1 MSHVRHGLA
10 AIVLAA
16 GPGLFPGP
24 VHAAP
29 AVFDLSVDDGRV
41 TLRIA
46 DPVPVAEVVAALAG
60 ALGATAV
67 FRRNPGEVGPL
78 QLSDVPV
85 AETLQ
90 RLAGRNSLAVVHD
103 KQGVRSIVLV
113 GRGAQRAESAV
124 AVAAAPSQ
132 APPPDD
138 ARDQRSRGLQRVVEL
153 SYQGDDEARS
163 ELLALTDNPDP
174 AIRRAAL
181 SALATLG
188 GTTAVAAVDGKGL
201 ADPDPSVR
209 SQAARSLWQLLGRKA
224 EPRLAAAAATE
235 TDPEVRTVIAG
246 LLHPAR

>member
-1 MSHVRHGLA
+1 MNRVRHGLA

-16 GPGLFPGP
+16 GPWLFPGP
-24 VHAAP
+24 VHASP
-29 AVFDLSVDDGRV
+29 AVFDLTVDDGRV

-46 DPVPVAEVVAALAG
+46 DPVPVADVVAALAEAVG
-60 ALGATAV
+60 AKAV

-78 QLSDVPV
+78 QLSGVPV

-103 KQGVRSIVLV
+103 KEGVRSIVLV
-113 GRGAQRAESAV
+113 GRGGQRAEPV
-124 AVAAAPSQ
+124 VVVTPSP
-132 APPPDD
+132 APPADD
-138 ARDQRSRGLQRVVEL
+138 AREQRSRGLQRVVEL
-153 SYQGDDEARS
+153 SYQADDEARS
-163 ELLALTDNPDP
+163 ELLALTENPDP
-174 AIRRAAL
+174 AIRRAAI

-201 ADPDPSVR
+201 GDPDPSVR

-235 TDPEVRTVIAG
+235 TDPEVRSVIAG

>member
-16 GPGLFPGP
+16 GPWLLPGP

-46 DPVPVAEVVAALAG
+46 DPVPVAEVVAALAD
-60 ALGATAV
+60 AVGATAV

-78 QLSDVPV
+78 QLSGVPV

-113 GRGAQRAESAV
+113 GRGGQRAEPAE
-124 AVAAAPSQ
+124 VAAPPP
-132 APPPDD
+132 PPPDD
-138 ARDQRSRGLQRVVEL
+138 AREQRSRGLQRVVEL
-153 SYQGDDEARS
+153 SYQDDDEARS
-163 ELLALTDNPDP
+163 ELLALAENPDP
-174 AIRRAAL
+174 AIRRAAI

-201 ADPDPSVR
+201 GDPDPSVR
-209 SQAARSLWQLLGRKA
+209 SQAARSLWQLLGRRA

-235 TDPEVRTVIAG
+235 SDPEVRSVIAG